1 MNYVRLIIITIILL
15 VCKINSQDDK
25 PPECKN
31 IDKVGAWI
39 NYPDSA
45 KKYGIEGRVTV
56 KLLVGLHGEVIKTG
70 VMTGPEIF
78 YEEVKR
84 VSMLLKF
91 TPAKHNGEF
100 VKCWVTVPFNFKIP
114 NEEEEEK

>member
-56 KLLVGLHGEVIKTG
+56 KLLVGLHGEVIK
-70 VMTGPEIF
+70 
-78 YEEVKR
+78 R